1 MRVRWTERGGMNDCT
16 AGSEADRSAGG
27 SEPADPVATRL
38 FTLLVRRSAGVT
50 ELAEALLG
58 RAVRSRRLSQD
69 EIPRIRAPGLLQLR
83 TTGPVLHRHVL
94 LEDSLPP
101 HLPVA
106 VAWAL
111 IVPWH
116 LPEKVRSGLL
126 QGDEPL
132 DRLLTR
138 HGLLWTTEPVE
149 TETRTVAE
157 ASSAFPWACR
167 STPLVEHTRRVLD
180 DGGLPI
186 AVTIDEVP
194 LLAPRTDPGL
204 PLLPC

>member
-1 MRVRWTERGGMNDCT
+1 MSDST
-16 AGSEADRSAGG
+16 GSDGDGSPGG
-27 SEPADPVATRL
+27 SEPPDPVATRL
-38 FTLLVRRSAGVT
+38 FTLLVRRSRGVT
-50 ELAEALLG
+50 ELVEALLG

-69 EIPRIRAPGLLQLR
+69 EIPRIRPPGLLRLR

-116 LPEKVRSGLL
+116 LPEDVRAALL
-126 QGDEPL
+126 HGDEPL
-132 DRLLTR
+132 DRLLTG
-138 HGLLWTTEPVE
+138 HGLQWTAEPVE

-157 ASSAFPWACR
+157 ASSGFPWAEP
-167 STPLVEHTRRVLD
+167 TAALVEHTRRVLD
-180 DGGLPI
+180 GTGMPI

-194 LLAPRTDPGL
+194 FLAPRADPAL
-204 PLLPC
+204 PLLPVP

>member
-1 MRVRWTERGGMNDCT
+1 MNGIVANTGG
-16 AGSEADRSAGG
+16 GSADSAGTGGPG
-27 SEPADPVATRL
+27 SADPVAARL
-38 FTLLVRRSAGVT
+38 FTLLVRRSESVT
-50 ELAEALLG
+50 DLVEALLG

-69 EIPRIRAPGLLQLR
+69 EIPVIRPPGLLQLR
-83 TTGPVLHRHVL
+83 TTGPVLHRHLL

-116 LPEKVRSGLL
+116 LPHEAREALL
-126 QGDEPL
+126 HGDEPL

-138 HGLLWTTEPVE
+138 LNLPWTAEPGE
-149 TETRTVAE
+149 TDLRTVDKGSSPFLW
-157 ASSAFPWACR
+157 ASPD
-167 STPLVEHTRRVLD
+167 TPVIENTRRLLLD
-180 DGGLPI
+180 TGVPI

-194 LLAPRTDPGL
+194 FLAPRADPDRPL
-204 PLLPC
+204 PPR